1 MCKFQFRLVHW
12 IDPHSIEHSYA
23 CSWSSLEWKSTD
35 TIVGI
40 SILLFQQ
47 MLDATKCVETW
58 AEFPQSVVDDAI
70 NQWWKRQETCIH
82 AGGGHFEHLLWRYL
96 RDVRVGTQ
104 QNQFFSQPPVPHNTL
119 PFRSHQHL
127 EGNNMPSFI
136 RMSSAFHKI
145 LTFFKCDGQVRF
157 IPK

>member
-1 MCKFQFRLVHW
+1 VQIPVSVSALDRPAFDRTQLCLFLIKPGVKVNRHYCR
-12 IDPHSIEHSYA
+12 D
-23 CSWSSLEWKSTD
+23 
-35 TIVGI
+35 
-40 SILLFQQ
+40 ILLFQQ

-58 AEFPQSVVDDAI
+58 AEFPQSMVDDAI

-82 AGGGHFEHLLWRYL
+82 ADGGHFEHLLWRYL

-145 LTFFKCDGQVRF
+145 LTFFKC
-157 IPK
+157 